1 MHTNIKFVKPCKHEH
16 FFCLKTDNSILNLV
30 PIFLLKTY
38 CTWKTHNQGNQGNFK
53 NPNWEIPYQIIQK
66 KSRSILSP
74 SKFLLLWTLVRY
86 TKIREKSKIS
96 GPGPYFFSCSE
107 LGPWNKIWLP
117 RCGNGDCPMLA
128 DFNFWEYLPSNHRS

>member
-30 PIFLLKTY
+30 PLFLLKTY

-66 KSRSILSP
+66 KSKSILSP

-96 GPGPYFFSCSE
+96 GPGKFKNPTFSVVQNWA
-107 LGPWNKIWLP
+107 LGTKY
-117 RCGNGDCPMLA
+117 DCHNAEMATALC
-128 DFNFWEYLPSNHRS
+128 